1 MLTVRTSRFLL
12 VLCAAT
18 LAAAGCGSPTGNKR
32 GARIKPELVRLRGTT
47 AHSPAAVANRRHSPA
62 AAVNLRLAGAPGDAF
77 ATTDLNIESLRVPIT
92 GISLENSSAPNSIH
106 AQAYECTAGDCLV
119 DLASP
124 TFERNLLQTSAVT
137 VPVGT
142 YDRVVFS
149 FCRGNETTHVV
160 YLTASVSLNGTT
172 YYTRPDGSL
181 ATGAPAQ
188 PAAIRFSGCANG
200 SMMPYP
206 VAVTDNG
213 VVQQVPDEDGEVP
226 TPVGEASLRLYFAT
240 DDIAWAAM
248 GATHSLWFSGACAL
262 PSEQAEAGT
271 PYVCVGY
278 PVVGSFLGTTTI
290 PTVERY
296 SMDIASSVTLFTDG
310 PAIYGGYL
318 RRHLRSAADVERE
331 HLSAT
336 GALYSIAVN
345 TDGSLNLQGY
355 VGATGPEWAFPAFR
369 RESHS
374 GTYRDHYQVSRSYS
388 ATRLP

>member
-1 MLTVRTSRFLL
+1 MLTVRASRFLL

-18 LAAAGCGSPTGNKR
+18 LATAGCGSPTENKR

-47 AHSPAAVANRRHSPA
+47 AHSSAAVASRRALVSA
-62 AAVNLRLAGAPGDAF
+62 SASRALMGGAF
-77 ATTDLNIESLRVPIT
+77 ATTDLQITSLRVPIT
-92 GISLENSSAPNSIH
+92 AIILENSSNTSRT
-106 AQAYECTAGDCLV
+106 AQPYTCDAGDCLV
-119 DLASP
+119 DLASAS
-124 TFERNLLQTSAVT
+124 FESNLLQSSSVT

-142 YDRVVFS
+142 YDRVYFM
-149 FCRGNETTHVV
+149 FCKAGETEHVV
-160 YLTASVSLNGTT
+160 YLTATVTLDGAT
-172 YYTRPDGSL
+172 YYTRANGALS
-181 ATGAPAQ
+181 TNAPAE
-188 PAAIRFSGCANG
+188 PAAITLNGCANG

-226 TPVGEASLRLYFAT
+226 TPVGEAALRLYFTT

-248 GATHSLWFSGACAL
+248 GATHSLWFPGACAL
-262 PSEQAEAGT
+262 SIEQAEAGT

-296 SMDIASSVTLFTDG
+296 HTNIGSSVTLFTDG

-318 RRHLRSAADVERE
+318 RRYLRSAADVEGH

-336 GALYSIAVN
+336 GALFGIATN
-345 TDGSLNLQGY
+345 DDGSLNIQGHLAAS
-355 VGATGPEWAFPAFR
+355 GREWAFPAFR
-369 RESHS
+369 RENHS
-374 GTYRDHYQVSRSYS
+374 SVYSNHDQVERPYT